1 MRVQREAPLPLDE
14 AIDQQTD
21 NRQHGQGRNP
31 FRLLEPHGSDRRGIL
46 DPTKPRFYSGILVL
60 IGLENV
66 GIATHL
72 RVHGRGQHHPS
83 ISLVWVGERLYVHS
97 QAIAGLQRGRVAL
110 GGTPP
115 PRPSRAAGVG
125 DDTIVYRMIPPR
137 VWTATAPARLLV
149 LIFRDRRCSI

>member
-1 MRVQREAPLPLDE
+1 MRVQIEAHLPLDD

-31 FRLLEPHGSDRRGIL
+31 FRLLEPHGSDSRGIL
-46 DPTKPRFYSGILVL
+46 DPSKPRFYSGILVL

-72 RVHGRGQHHPS
+72 SVASRGQHHPALD
-83 ISLVWVGERLYVHS
+83 LVWVGERLHVHD
-97 QAIAGLQRGRVAL
+97 QTIAYLQGRRVAL

-125 DDTIVYRMIPPR
+125 NDPLAYRMIPPR
-137 VWTATAPARLLV
+137 VW
-149 LIFRDRRCSI
+149 